1 MYSEKDIQKIGELK
15 RTLFAL
21 KKKRIFFER
30 TLEKVDKQIES
41 IEVTIEDISNIWIFY
56 KGVPL
61 CKQQCWGNNT
71 KHYIKNVPENN
82 RYAEIYHN
90 ANTKPKENIWGCRLR
105 SYGEDLGP
113 LGEKW
118 LGADFTLEEAQE
130 LACEW
135 VANGIVKEKE

>member
-1 MYSEKDIQKIGELK
+1 MYSEKDIQKLGELK
-15 RTLFAL
+15 KQRSELTKKRISIRRAL
-21 KKKRIFFER
+21 KK
-30 TLEKVDKQIES
+30 LDKQIES
-41 IEVTIEDISNIWIFY
+41 ISETIDDISSIWIFY

-61 CKQQCWGNNT
+61 CKEQFWGGST
-71 KHYIKNVPENN
+71 RHSIKNVPEND

-90 ANTKPKENIWGCRLR
+90 ANAKPKEDLWGCSLR
-105 SYGEDLGP
+105 SYGEELGP

-118 LGADFTLEEAQE
+118 LGANFPLKEAQE